1 MGVTQQKKLG
11 QAFRYIFLVAKKATR
26 KDTASILNASRKTR
40 KMKKI
45 TTLLLLLFLASSF
58 SLKETITEKAIKNF
72 SLKSTDNKV
81 ISLEKYKN
89 AKGFIIV
96 FTCNKCPMAKL
107 YSERLNKLYEKYKSK
122 EVYLMAINAMDTV
135 AYKEENFKLMQ
146 KKVAKEKLLFPYL
159 QDKSQKVVKQFGATH
174 TPQSYVIWKNNTG
187 KWIIKYEGSIDDS
200 ALEPTRANKYL
211 ETAVDELLL
220 NKTVSNPNTKSV
232 GCRIFY
238 RGEIAKMD

>member
-1 MGVTQQKKLG
+1 
-11 QAFRYIFLVAKKATR
+11 
-26 KDTASILNASRKTR
+26 
-40 KMKKI
+40 MKKTI
-45 TTLLLLLFLASSF
+45 ALLALFFLASSF
-58 SLKETITEKAIKNF
+58 SFRGITTEKTIKNF
-72 SLKSTDNKV
+72 SLKSTDNKI

-122 EVYLMAINAMDTV
+122 EVFLMAINAMDTV

-146 KKVAKEKLLFPYL
+146 KKVTKEKLLFPYL
-159 QDKSQKVVKQFGATH
+159 QDKSQKVAKEFGATY
-174 TPQSYVIWKNNTG
+174 TPQSYIIWKNNAG
-187 KWIIKYEGSIDDS
+187 KWIVKYEGSIDDS
-200 ALEPTRANKYL
+200 ALEPIRANNYL
-211 ETAVDELLL
+211 ETAVDELLQ

>member
-1 MGVTQQKKLG
+1 
-11 QAFRYIFLVAKKATR
+11 
-26 KDTASILNASRKTR
+26 
-40 KMKKI
+40 MKKI
-45 TTLLLLLFLASSF
+45 AALLLTLFFASSF
-58 SLKETITEKAIKNF
+58 SFKETKTDRTINNF

-107 YSERLNKLYEKYKSK
+107 YSERLNILYSKYKSK
-122 EVYLMAINAMDTV
+122 GIYLMAINSMDTL

-146 KKVAKEKLLFPYL
+146 KKVKKEKLLFPYL
-159 QDKSQKVVKQFGATH
+159 QDKEQAVAKQFGATY
-174 TPQSYVIWKNNTG
+174 TPQSFVIWKNKLG
-187 KWIIKYEGSIDDS
+187 KWIIRYEGSIDDS
-200 ALEPTRANKYL
+200 ALEPKKANNYL
-211 ETAVDELLL
+211 ETAVVELLQ
-220 NKTVSNPNTKSV
+220 NKTVTNPYTKSV

>member
-1 MGVTQQKKLG
+1 
-11 QAFRYIFLVAKKATR
+11 
-26 KDTASILNASRKTR
+26 
-40 KMKKI
+40 MKKI
-45 TTLLLLLFLASSF
+45 ATLLILLIIVSSF
-58 SLKETITEKAIKNF
+58 SFKEITTEKAIKNF

-107 YSERLNKLYEKYKSK
+107 YSERLNTLYTKYKSTG
-122 EVYLMAINAMDTV
+122 VYLMAINAMDTV

-146 KKVAKEKLLFPYL
+146 KKVKKEKLLFPYL
-159 QDKSQKVVKQFGATH
+159 QDKDQVVAKQFGASC
-174 TPQSYVIWKNNTG
+174 TPQSFVIWKNKLG

-200 ALEPTRANKYL
+200 ALEPTKANNYL
-211 ETAVDELLL
+211 ETAMDELLQ

-238 RGEIAKMD
+238 RGEVAKMD